1 MGEAA
6 ASLRSYG
13 PLAGVLAVVAAIVVL
28 AVNGVF
34 GSLLRSG
41 SASAGPPAG
50 IVDVGSSWITGEP
63 SLGASPLF
71 DAIENRAVA
80 LARIRWSAR
89 QALIAQIA
97 AARKAAAIRRRQDLL
112 RKYELERAR
121 ELAAYHAQLLKVERE
136 RAAQEAK
143 LAAERKKY
151 QQELAAYMRK
161 RRVTPGQ
168 ECNDPVVRQYYSC
181 QNGLLPA
188 HPNGR

>member
-1 MGEAA
+1 MTEAA
-6 ASLRSYG
+6 ASLKAYA
-13 PLAGVLAVVAAIVVL
+13 PVAGVLAAVAAIVVL
-28 AVNGVF
+28 AVNGVLGNLF
-34 GSLLRSG
+34 AGG
-41 SASAGPPAG
+41 SASAVPPAG
-50 IVDVGSSWITGEP
+50 IVDVGTSWVTGEP
-63 SLGASPLF
+63 SLAASPLF
-71 DAIENRAVA
+71 DAIENRAVS
-80 LARIRWSAR
+80 LARIRWNAR
-89 QALIAQIA
+89 QALIAEIA
-97 AARKAAAIRRRQDLL
+97 AARKAAALRHRQDLL

-121 ELAAYHAQLLKVERE
+121 ELAAYRAQLLKVERE

-188 HPNGR
+188 HPNGH